1 MKKINNQKS
10 KIVKMSKKDKQKYV
24 DDGHTIYDMNVD
36 AKWNSQQKRTIYV
49 SKEEKRAIIKA
60 AFLAYFPKLLLVL
73 CGFGLAIILIYF
85 WLK

>member
-1 MKKINNQKS
+1 
-10 KIVKMSKKDKQKYV
+10 MSKKEKQKYV

-36 AKWNSQQKRTIYV
+36 AEWNNQQKNNKNTIYV
-49 SKEEKRAIIKA
+49 SKEEERAIIKA

-73 CGFGLAIILIYF
+73 GGFGLAIILIYF